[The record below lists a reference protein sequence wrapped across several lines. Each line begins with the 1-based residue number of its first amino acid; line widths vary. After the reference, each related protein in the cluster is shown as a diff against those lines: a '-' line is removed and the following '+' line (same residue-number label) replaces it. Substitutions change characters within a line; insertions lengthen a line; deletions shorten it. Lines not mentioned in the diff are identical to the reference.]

1 MKRVI
6 VSIFVNFYLLPFG
19 IMILRIYVDTW
30 WDKSYKNSNVGVTL
44 CSWFLV
50 WPGEG
55 ATASTSNETLG
66 KRQKWNA
73 QEACLIDPEEEI
85 EDHRGGGE
93 QTARWRIH
101 RQWQRLAW
109 GSTNIKSRE
118 TAFHYWT
125 RHPATGF
132 EVHLERYYML
142 SVKLCCSYS
151 ELGNLNALINHRI
164 I

>member
-6 VSIFVNFYLLPFG
+6 VSIFVNFYLSPFG
-19 IMILRIYVDTW
+19 IIIILKIYFETCW
-30 WDKSYKNSNVGVTL
+30 EESYRDWNVGVTL
-44 CSWFLV
+44 RSWFLV

-73 QEACLIDPEEEI
+73 QEADPFIDPEEEI
-85 EDHRGGGE
+85 EDHRRGGE
-93 QTARWRIH
+93 EAARWRIWRIH
-101 RQWQRLAW
+101 RQWQCLAW
-109 GSTNIKSRE
+109 GSTNIKFRE
-118 TAFHYWT
+118 TAFNYWT

-132 EVHLERYYML
+132 EVHLEIYYMF

-151 ELGNLNALINHRI
+151 
-164 I
+164 